1 MLLWVTRL
9 DEGHALAIGLGA
21 EIGIGDHQRAIAGD
35 GRLPETVAEHW
46 GQIKDVSD
54 FYVPADTDSVMN
66 SDWIAAN
73 STVLSA

>member
-1 MLLWVTRL
+1 LK
-9 DEGHALAIGLGA
+9 
-21 EIGIGDHQRAIAGD
+21 RAIAGD